1 MKRMFRV
8 ITTVTV
14 AAVMLV
20 STVQAGE
27 LVFGHGANPG
37 NPRYDA
43 AEMFGQLV
51 TACSP
56 DMDVKVAPSATMGDD
71 SEMLTSAQAGI
82 IQMSANSQG
91 PLAQIIPEIGMLGL
105 PFLFKDLPN
114 VWNVLDGEIGQMLDK
129 KANEA
134 GLKIITFWDNGF
146 RQTTH
151 TKKFV
156 DSLDA
161 IKGMMIRTPPDE
173 VTTDIFKALGATPA
187 PLAWSELPTAL
198 QAGTFEG
205 QENPLTNIYSAKIH
219 TITPYITMTD
229 HKYESTPVVASLMW
243 WQSLSA
249 KEQACVESSAKQAG
263 WYQRGRSYVDSISL
277 KKIMENEGAQF
288 KSIDKKVFQN
298 ATESVYAKYGEKYGS
313 FIDTLRKSAAAN

>member
-8 ITTVTV
+8 ITTVAV
-14 AAVMLV
+14 ATAMLA

-43 AEMFGQLV
+43 AEMFGQLM

-56 DMDVKVAPSATMGDD
+56 DTVVKIAPSSTMGDD

-91 PLAQIIPEIGMLGL
+91 PMAQIVPEIGMLGL

-114 VWNVLDGEIGQMLDK
+114 VWNVLDGEVGQMLDK

-243 WQSLSA
+243 WESLSS
-249 KEQACVESSAKQAG
+249 KEQACVESAAKQAG
-263 WYQRGRSYVDSISL
+263 WYQRGRSYIDSIGL
-277 KKIMENEGAQF
+277 KKVMENEGAQF
-288 KSIDKKVFQN
+288 KAIDKKVFQD

>member
-1 MKRMFRV
+1 MSGTFLMAK
-8 ITTVTV
+8 
-14 AAVMLV
+14 LV
-20 STVQAGE
+20 G
-27 LVFGHGANPG
+27 
-37 NPRYDA
+37 
-43 AEMFGQLV
+43 
-51 TACSP
+51 
-56 DMDVKVAPSATMGDD
+56 
-71 SEMLTSAQAGI
+71 
-82 IQMSANSQG
+82 
-91 PLAQIIPEIGMLGL
+91 
-105 PFLFKDLPN
+105 
-114 VWNVLDGEIGQMLDK
+114 MLDK

-173 VTTDIFKALGATPA
+173 VTTDIFKSLGATPA

-249 KEQACVESSAKQAG
+249 KEQACVVSSAKQAG
-263 WYQRGRSYVDSISL
+263 WYQRGRSYVDSMSL
-277 KKIMENEGAQF
+277 KKVMENEGAQF
-288 KSIDKKVFQN
+288 KSIDKKVFQK